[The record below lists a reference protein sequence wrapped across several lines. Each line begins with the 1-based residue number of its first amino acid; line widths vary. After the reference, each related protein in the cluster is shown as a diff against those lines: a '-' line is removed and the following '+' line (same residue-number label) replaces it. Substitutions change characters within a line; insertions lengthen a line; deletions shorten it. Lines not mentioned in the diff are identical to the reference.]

1 MNYSK
6 RFSEGGNLSV
16 KGKFGVKSATKLN
29 MEKFSTNIFTEFK
42 EDFMDFLLS
51 LNDRFYIKYGHH
63 IWEDLEYLKQ
73 STREKD
79 KQRIKTVEEYNN

>member
-29 MEKFSTNIFTEFK
+29 MEKFSTNIFKEFK

-51 LNDRFYIKYGHH
+51 LNDRFYIKYGYH
-63 IWEDLEYLKQ
+63 IWEDLEYLK
-73 STREKD
+73 SKWLHSS
-79 KQRIKTVEEYNN
+79 